1 MLSVNTWSISWYEYE
16 VFERKIFN
24 IKLRFKARLVTI
36 IYLYFSW
43 VDVCKYIHT
52 TLIFI

>member
-16 VFERKIFN
+16 VFERKILSK

-36 IYLYFSW
+36 IYFSW

-52 TLIFI
+52 T